1 MDILQ
6 LSIEAVDQ
14 SELSI
19 EAVDQS
25 ALSIETADQSALSI
39 CGVCGARA
47 CPGPRGSGVCG
58 GGGGGGGGASYRG
71 GCNN

>member
-6 LSIEAVDQ
+6 LSIEAV
-14 SELSI
+14 
-19 EAVDQS
+19 
-25 ALSIETADQSALSI
+25 DQSALSI

-58 GGGGGGGGASYRG
+58 GGGGDGGGASYRG